1 MRLGSGNEAKC
12 NKASLGMRLRSGNE
26 AKCLGMR
33 LGSGNKTRVWE

>member
-26 AKCLGMR
+26 A
-33 LGSGNKTRVWE
+33 RVWEQD